1 MLKFNI
7 LKKEKHSK
15 ARLGVIGLAH
25 GDVET
30 PVFMPVG
37 TAGCVKALYH
47 KTVSDIGYKL
57 ILANTYHLHL
67 QPGEEVLDS
76 FGGIHR
82 FSSWNGNILTDSGG
96 FQIFSLS
103 SLRKIKDE
111 GVTFHSHIDGSLHKF
126 TPESVVRTQGIIGSD
141 IAMCLD
147 VCSDPKVSR
156 KDAVRNM
163 EVTHDWACRSI
174 EEFGRLKKE
183 GLKAPNNL
191 FGIVQGA
198 FCEDLREQ
206 SARFISSLPFDGIA
220 IGGLS
225 VGESHDDFIKY
236 LAFTAQRVDNSRP
249 LYVMGIGSPLYM
261 LKAVENG
268 IDMFDCVQPT
278 RVARHGLLY
287 TKDGVINITKAKYR
301 NDSNP
306 VSEECS
312 CTLCRNYSRGYL
324 RHLFKAG
331 EGFAG
336 TLASEHNLTF
346 FNDFMKD
353 IRKSIEDDRF
363 LEFEKNFLDHFKTSP
378 L

>member
-1 MLKFNI
+1 MLEFEIVKN
-7 LKKEKHSK
+7 EKHSK
-15 ARLGVIGLAH
+15 ARLGRLKLAR
-25 GDVET
+25 GVLDT

-37 TAGCVKALYH
+37 TTGCVKTLYH
-47 KTVSDIGYKL
+47 ETVRNIGYQL

-76 FGGIHR
+76 FGGIHN
-82 FSSWNGNILTDSGG
+82 FSSWDRNILTDSGG
-96 FQIFSLS
+96 FQVFSLS
-103 SLRKIKDE
+103 NLRKIKDE
-111 GVTFHSHIDGSLHKF
+111 GVTFHSHIDGSVHKF
-126 TPESVVRTQGIIGSD
+126 TPESVVRTQGIIGSN

-147 VCSDPKVSR
+147 VCSDPKVTR
-156 KDAVRNM
+156 KDAVRHM
-163 EVTHDWACRSI
+163 EVTHDWASRSLA
-174 EEFGRLKKE
+174 ELGKLRND
-183 GLKAPNNL
+183 GGKAPDNL
-191 FGIVQGA
+191 FGIIQGA
-198 FCEDLREQ
+198 FCEDLRKQ
-206 SARFISSLPFDGIA
+206 SAEYISSLPFDGIA

-225 VGESHDDFIKY
+225 VGESHEDFIRY
-236 LAFTAQRVDNSRP
+236 LSYTVNYVDNSRP

-287 TKDGVINITKAKYR
+287 TKDGVMNITKAKYR
-301 NDSNP
+301 NDTHPISDG
-306 VSEECS
+306 CS

-331 EGFAG
+331 ETFAG

-346 FNDFMKD
+346 FYDFM
-353 IRKSIEDDRF
+353 RNVRESIEQDRF
-363 LEFEKNFLDHFKTSP
+363 LEFEREFLDNFRTSP